1 MKTISVKTVG
11 KKGKGV
17 FSLKNFKPGQ
27 TILKLKHN
35 KIVSREVVSK
45 LSYHYQNHMGY
56 VGNGK
61 YAIYKSPEKYINHSC
76 EPNAYFKHINSFREN
91 VIGIKPIKKGEEIVC
106 DYTIDSVDDWKM
118 KCQCESENCRK
129 IVRGVFKSLSK
140 QLQIKY
146 LPYAPKWNRI

>member
-1 MKTISVKTVG
+1 MGIVVRSAG

-17 FSLKNFKPGQ
+17 FSLKDFSPGQ

-35 KIVSREVVSK
+35 KIVSSEVVSK

-56 VGNGK
+56 VGKGR

-91 VIGIKPIKKGEEIVC
+91 VVAIKPIKKDEEIVA
-106 DYTIDSVDDWKM
+106 DYTLDSVDDWKM
-118 KCQCESENCRK
+118 KCQCGAENCRK
-129 IVRGVFKSLSK
+129 TVSGLFSSLNK
-140 QLQIKY
+140 ATQKKY
-146 LPYAPKWNRI
+146 IPYAPAWNKI